1 MILFKNESDTFL
13 ILFKNS
19 KKKGL
24 APKGKAEIKSQIS
37 TTVEIID
44 ES

>member
-1 MILFKNESDTFL
+1 MILLKNKPDTFL
-13 ILFKNS
+13 ILFKNF

-24 APKGKAEIKSQIS
+24 APKGKAKIKSQIS
-37 TTVEIID
+37 TTVEIMI

>member
-1 MILFKNESDTFL
+1 MILLKNEPDTFL

-24 APKGKAEIKSQIS
+24 AFAGKAEIKSQIS
-37 TTVEIID
+37 TTVEIMS